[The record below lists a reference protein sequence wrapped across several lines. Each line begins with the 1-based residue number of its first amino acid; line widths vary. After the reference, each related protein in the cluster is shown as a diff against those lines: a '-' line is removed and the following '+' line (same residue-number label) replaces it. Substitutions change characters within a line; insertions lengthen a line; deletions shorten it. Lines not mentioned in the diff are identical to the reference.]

1 MVTDFSGT
9 LILSNEFVVIDRL
22 ILANLWVAITLSF
35 LSNFDFRP
43 H

>member
-9 LILSNEFVVIDRL
+9 AILSNEFVVIGRL

-35 LSNFDFRP
+35 FIQF
-43 H
+43 